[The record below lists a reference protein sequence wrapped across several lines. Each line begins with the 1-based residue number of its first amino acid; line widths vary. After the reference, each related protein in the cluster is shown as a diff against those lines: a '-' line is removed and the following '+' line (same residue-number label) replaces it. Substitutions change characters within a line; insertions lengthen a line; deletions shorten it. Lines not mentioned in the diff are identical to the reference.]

1 MSWRSRSMSVV
12 RSATISLT
20 RRPVPYA
27 VMRIARCFGA
37 CTAASR
43 RSTSVVL
50 RIVGSRPAAIRGE
63 VPRAAQVQPARVLA
77 QATQTKIGIHPV
89 TQLSHVALL
98 LLDARD
104 WAEKEGARRWDRL
117 LVATGSIRRVCGPI
131 GGRAA
136 GPCCREAA

>member
-1 MSWRSRSMSVV
+1 RIDTAGGGRAPGVDQV
-12 RSATISLT
+12 PQK
-20 RRPVPYA
+20 RPDL
-27 VMRIARCFGA
+27 
-37 CTAASR
+37 
-43 RSTSVVL
+43 L
-50 RIVGSRPAAIRGE
+50 RAHHGGGPAAIRGE

-117 LVATGSIRRVCGPI
+117 